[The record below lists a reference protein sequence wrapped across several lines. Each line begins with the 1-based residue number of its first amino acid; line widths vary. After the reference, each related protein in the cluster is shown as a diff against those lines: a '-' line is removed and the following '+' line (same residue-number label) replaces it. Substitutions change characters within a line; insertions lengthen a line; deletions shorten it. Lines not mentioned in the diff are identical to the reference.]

1 VIVKIPN
8 PADSKIKADYRW
20 ARSRRHFRPL
30 THGPRVAVGRIL
42 LRQITKRTRRPVGTI
57 IGFGRA

>member
-1 VIVKIPN
+1 MIVKIPN

-30 THGPRVAVGRIL
+30 AHGPRPAVFRL
-42 LRQITKRTRRPVGTI
+42 VQRQITKRTRRPSGAI